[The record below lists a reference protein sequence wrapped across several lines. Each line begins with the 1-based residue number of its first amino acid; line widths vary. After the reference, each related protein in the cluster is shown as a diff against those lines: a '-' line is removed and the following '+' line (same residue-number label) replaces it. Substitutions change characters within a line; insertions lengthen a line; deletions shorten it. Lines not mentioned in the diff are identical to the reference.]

1 MNIKT
6 LLLGSVAAAGMSSAA
21 FAADMPQ
28 AMTSLDVCDALG
40 LSGLTISSDT
50 NCVQISGSVEY
61 KFKWGDYNSQNIAGY
76 FDSEGGPFDS
86 VHNGNTTYT
95 VDTGNG
101 NTNWYSMVDT
111 RLNIMATAD
120 SDFGPAKA
128 VIKLKAK
135 SESSNGNSN
144 SNYNV
149 FIDQAY
155 VSVGDST
162 VLMAGKKD
170 SIANTGDDTPFNYL
184 GLFNSEAVN
193 TGVSWNNGY
202 GPSTQNA
209 SWSTDIKT
217 GGEVIQVVSD
227 LGNGVSIGAGLE
239 NLDGG
244 GSSSGDN
251 GGTFVGVMNYAG
263 DNLTGHVTVV
273 GTNVLDNTVY
283 DSEWAIHAGATA
295 TMDNFKIRGAVAA
308 NSNSW
313 WNALVS
319 GEADFD
325 MFTIAASA
333 EATSEN
339 EWGAGASVGAKL
351 TDTVSL
357 NVGAR
362 YFNFNTNLTNDDLW
376 EVAASITADVS
387 ETLSVT
393 GKVGMLSPGSY
404 NTGWF
409 GSSDV
414 TYGSVGATWT
424 PGGGFTASL
433 TGEAN
438 SESAY
443 KVTFDAKKTFE

>member
-61 KFKWGDYNSQNIAGY
+61 KFKWGDYESTTIAGY
-76 FDSEGGPFDS
+76 FAAEQG
-86 VHNGNTTYT
+86 VHNNNSTYN
-95 VDTGNG
+95 VNIGDG
-101 NTNWYSMVDT
+101 NTNWSSDVIT
-111 RLNIMATAD
+111 KLNIIATAD

-128 VIKLKAK
+128 VIKLKNDYTDHLDQ
-135 SESSNGNSN
+135 NGNS
-144 SNYNV
+144 SYNV
-149 FIDQAY
+149 YIDQAY

-193 TGVSWNNGY
+193 TGVYWDNGS
-202 GPSTQNA
+202 GAGTVNPST
-209 SWSTDIKT
+209 SIST
-217 GGEVIQVVSD
+217 GGHVIQVVSD
-227 LGNGVSIGAGLE
+227 LGNGVSVGAGLE
-239 NLDGG
+239 KLDA
-244 GSSSGDN
+244 N
-251 GGTFVGVMNYAG
+251 GTFVGVMNYAG
-263 DNLTGHVTVV
+263 DNLTGHITLVSS
-273 GTNVLDNTVY
+273 NILDNTMTH
-283 DSEWAIHAGATA
+283 EWGIHAGATA

-308 NSNSW
+308 NSNGY
-313 WNALVS
+313 WNGLIS
-319 GEADFD
+319 GEAGFD

-333 EATSEN
+333 EANSED
-339 EWGAGASVGAKL
+339 EWGAGASVTAKL
-351 TDTVSL
+351 TDTVTL

-362 YFNFNTNLTNDDLW
+362 YYDFNTNISNADLW
-376 EVAASITADVS
+376 EVAAAITADVS

-393 GKVGMLSPGSY
+393 GKVGMLKPGSFQQ
-404 NTGWF
+404 GVF
-409 GSSDV
+409 GYGDV